1 MEHPKE
7 NDVMPDSINEDDL
20 ASPRPNGGIEL
31 EDMTT
36 KHEHMGPGPGDHEVD
51 HEDVNLDH
59 SFDEDDLLFPP
70 PDRKAEVTQID
81 TKVQLSWHD
90 VRISAEPEPGK
101 CGKKAEGE
109 TKVILDG
116 VSGCALPGQFISI
129 IGASGAGKTT
139 LLNHLSGR
147 LIANNLTK
155 TGTIKINN
163 VDSSEVQGF
172 STFSAYVQQD
182 DILFQTMTV
191 RECLEFSAKLKLP
204 GTLEEKLEKAD
215 QIIKDLKLTKCQ
227 HTNIGGHL
235 IKGVSGGERKRTSI
249 GVELITNPSLIFLDE
264 PTTGL
269 DSHTATQVMKL
280 LSKLAS
286 SGRTIIQTIH

>member
-1 MEHPKE
+1 M
-7 NDVMPDSINEDDL
+7 NE
-20 ASPRPNGGIEL
+20 
-31 EDMTT
+31 
-36 KHEHMGPGPGDHEVD
+36 
-51 HEDVNLDH
+51 NLDH
-59 SFDEDDLLFPP
+59 SFDEDDILSPS
-70 PDRKAEVTQID
+70 PDRKAELAQID
-81 TKVQLSWHD
+81 TKVQISWQDIH
-90 VRISAEPEPGK
+90 ISAEPEAGR
-101 CGKKAEGE
+101 CGKKAVGE

-155 TGTIKINN
+155 TGKIMINN
-163 VDSSEVQGF
+163 VDSNEVQGF

-215 QIIKDLKLTKCQ
+215 
-227 HTNIGGHL
+227 
-235 IKGVSGGERKRTSI
+235 
-249 GVELITNPSLIFLDE
+249 
-264 PTTGL
+264 
-269 DSHTATQVMKL
+269 
-280 LSKLAS
+280 
-286 SGRTIIQTIH
+286 